1 MIAYGIQWLRSL
13 FYSISLYTSMFVIG
27 IAYFPFAL
35 FSRRA
40 AFGACHAFCG
50 YAIWSARWIVGIK
63 TEVRGTPPT
72 EECMIAAKHQSFF
85 DIIVIFNSVPRG
97 KFIMKRELLFAPV
110 LGQYAWR
117 IGCVP
122 VDRGKRGRAVMK
134 MVADVIHGMQ
144 RAGQLIIYPQGTR
157 VAPGVAAPYKVGTG
171 VLYEQLGQPC
181 YPVATN
187 VGLFWPKRAVMRKPG
202 RAVVEFLEPIPAGV
216 DKASFLAQLSRQVEE
231 RSIELM
237 AEAGFHTPPEGNAL
251 TASAGGARSL
261 RDGAGTNVPGPE
273 GTLDTGTA
281 EGGAVAGLGAAP
293 GPGDLDDD
301 PLSPMPGPVRGPIS
315 EAGEDP
321 APDGP
326 EKTTGKETDS

>member
-1 MIAYGIQWLRSL
+1 MIRYGFQWLRSL

-27 IAYFPFAL
+27 IAFFPFAL

-40 AFGACHAFCG
+40 AYGACHAFCG

-85 DIIVIFNSVPRG
+85 DIIVIFNAVPRG

-134 MVADVIHGMQ
+134 MVADVATGMQ
-144 RAGQLIIYPQGTR
+144 SPGQLIIYPQGTR
-157 VAPGVAAPYKVGTG
+157 VAPGIRAPYKVGTG

-181 YPVATN
+181 YPVAAN
-187 VGLFWPKRAVMRKPG
+187 VGLFWPKRAVMRTPG
-202 RAVVEFLEPIPAGV
+202 RAIVEFLEPIPAGV
-216 DKASFLAQLSRQVEE
+216 DKASFLSTLSRQVED

-237 AEAGFHTPPEGNAL
+237 AEAGFEMPPLEAGG
-251 TASAGGARSL
+251 TQQVGGARSL
-261 RDGAGTNVPGPE
+261 RARSASSPAPTSTPTPAPTPTGDGAETPMPPDETSVARDPAIAPGNPVPGEPE
-273 GTLDTGTA
+273 VEVGT
-281 EGGAVAGLGAAP
+281 P
-293 GPGDLDDD
+293 D
-301 PLSPMPGPVRGPIS
+301 PRPKKNDAS
-315 EAGEDP
+315 ER
-321 APDGP
+321 
-326 EKTTGKETDS
+326 